1 VLAQAL
7 IAITLRDAL
16 EDAGYRVLNLTDR
29 PNEALDVAKADK
41 PDLALVNIRL
51 AGGDDG
57 VALAETLKSL
67 GIPVLLMSAQS

>member
-1 VLAQAL
+1 
-7 IAITLRDAL
+7 
-16 EDAGYRVLNLTDR
+16 
-29 PNEALDVAKADK
+29 VAKADK